1 MSPYITKHREN
12 KYVQEDMRS
21 YPLIHNFIP
30 ALKEL
35 GELPDPH
42 VASEGED
49 RGKWGTVSPVNLYG
63 CGIALVASA
72 VLCERNSHFLVE
84 KTSFQHH
91 KTFS

>member
-1 MSPYITKHREN
+1 MSLRCQERIKNSTLQCRAMSPCITKHREN

-35 GELPDPH
+35 GELPDPY

-49 RGKWGTVSPVNLYG
+49 RGK
-63 CGIALVASA
+63 
-72 VLCERNSHFLVE
+72 
-84 KTSFQHH
+84 
-91 KTFS
+91 